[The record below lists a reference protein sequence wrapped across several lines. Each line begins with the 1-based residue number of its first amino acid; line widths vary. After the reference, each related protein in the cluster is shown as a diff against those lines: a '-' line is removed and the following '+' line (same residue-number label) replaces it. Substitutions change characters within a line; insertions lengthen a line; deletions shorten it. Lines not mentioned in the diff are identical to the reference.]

1 MSAVESSPYTPF
13 TISVVP
19 HRDEV
24 AAVLRGELD
33 MASADELVAAVDDLK
48 RTGFDR
54 VVLNLRDVDFIDSTG
69 LRTLISLR
77 NDAKRNGHALTLLAP
92 APAVGRIFDIT
103 GTRGL
108 FDWRDRFP
116 H

>member
-1 MSAVESSPYTPF
+1 MSAIESSPYVPF

-19 HRDEV
+19 DRNEV
-24 AAVLRGELD
+24 ALVLEGELD
-33 MASADELVAAVDDLK
+33 MASAEEVGAAVAEL
-48 RTGFDR
+48 RATGFDR
-54 VVLNLRDVDFIDSTG
+54 VVLNLRQVDFIDSTG
-69 LRTLISLR
+69 LRTLIGLR

-92 APAVGRIFDIT
+92 APMVGRIFDIT

-116 H
+116 R